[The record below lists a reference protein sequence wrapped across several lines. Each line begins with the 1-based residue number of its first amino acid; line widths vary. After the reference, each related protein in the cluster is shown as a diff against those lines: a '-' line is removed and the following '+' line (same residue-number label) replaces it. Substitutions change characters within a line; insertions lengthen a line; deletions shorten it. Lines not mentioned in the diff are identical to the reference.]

1 MKSGGARLL
10 ETGAIGSAVAASIC
24 CIGPLALALLGLGGG
39 ALLLKVAP
47 FRPYFLGATAL
58 LLAGAFYSTY
68 RRPLAEAC
76 APGSPCAL
84 PSGRTRQKA
93 VLWVVTGVVIL
104 AATFPVWSKVIF

>member
-1 MKSGGARLL
+1 MKARSLPFL
-10 ETGAIGSAVAASIC
+10 ETGAVGSAIAASIC

-39 ALLLKVAP
+39 ALLLSLAP

-58 LLAGAFYSTY
+58 SLGGAFYLTY
-68 RRPLAEAC
+68 RTPAAEAC

-84 PSGRTRQKA
+84 PTRSTHQKI

-104 AATFPVWSKVIF
+104 ASTFPMWSKVLF

>member
-1 MKSGGARLL
+1 VKAGGTRLL

-24 CIGPLALALLGLGGG
+24 CIGPLALALLGVGGG

-58 LLAGAFYSTY
+58 LLGSAFYLTY
-68 RRPLAEAC
+68 RRPPAEEC
-76 APGSPCAL
+76 APGAPCAL
-84 PSGRTRQKA
+84 PSSRRRQKI

-104 AATFPVWSKVIF
+104 ASTFPMWSKVLF